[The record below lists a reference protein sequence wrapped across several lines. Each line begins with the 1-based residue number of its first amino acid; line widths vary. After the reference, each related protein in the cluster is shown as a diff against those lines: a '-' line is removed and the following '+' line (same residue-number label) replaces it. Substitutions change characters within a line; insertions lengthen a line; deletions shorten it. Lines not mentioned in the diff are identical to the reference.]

1 METIILKN
9 TTSLLKDSLAQR
21 ILILDGAMGTMI
33 QKYKLT
39 ETDFRGERFKNSP
52 VDLRGNN
59 DLLTLTQPLLIKAIH
74 EKYLEAGADIIETNT
89 FSSTTIAQADYDL
102 QAVAYELNFA
112 GAKLAK
118 LAADKYATPE
128 KPRFV
133 AGVLGPT
140 NRTASISPN
149 VNDPGF
155 RNITFMQLVEAYAE
169 AAKGLIE
176 GGSDIL
182 LIETIFDTLNAKAA
196 VFAIDQVF
204 EELGVTLPI
213 MISGTI
219 TDASGRTLSG
229 QTTEAFYNSLRH
241 AKPLSFG
248 LNCALGP
255 KELRQYM
262 EQLSKICECYVSAHP
277 NAGLPN
283 AFGGYDL
290 GAEEMAAQLK
300 EWAESG
306 FLNIVGGC
314 CGTTPEHI
322 KAFSDAIKGI
332 KPRQLPEI
340 KTAMRL
346 SGLEP
351 LTIDENSLFVNV
363 GERNNVTG
371 SAKFKRLIKEEK
383 YAEAIEIAIDQV
395 ENGAQVI
402 DVNMDEALLDSQK
415 CMTRFLNI
423 MATEPDAAKVPV
435 MIDSSKWEVIEA
447 GLQSIQ
453 GKGIVNSI
461 SLKEGEEKF
470 IQQAKLVRRYGAAVV
485 VMAFDEVGQADTEDR
500 KVEICTRAYRIL
512 VDQVGFPPEDIIF
525 DPNIFAIGTG
535 IEEHNNYGV
544 DFINATGRI
553 KQTLP
558 HAKISGGV
566 SNVSFSFRGNNPM
579 REAIH
584 AVFLYHAIKQG
595 MDMGIVNA
603 GQLAIYDDLDPE
615 LRDVIEDAVLNR
627 RSDAT
632 ERLLDIADKYRNTGS
647 DEQDNSVAEWRTW
660 SVEERLKHALVKGI
674 TTHIIEDTE
683 EARLKFSTP
692 LEVIEGPL
700 MDGMDVVGELFGDGK
715 MFLPQVVKSARVM
728 KQSVAYL
735 EPFINATKQKGSSAG
750 KVVIATVKGD
760 VHDIGKNIVSVV
772 MQCNNFEVIDLG
784 VMVPADRIIETA
796 IREKADVIALSG
808 LITPSLDEMEYF
820 LSEMTRLKLNLPV
833 MIGGATTSKE
843 HTAIKLYPKYAHE
856 VVYTTNASRA
866 VTACA
871 ALMNPDTKAELWAR
885 MKKEYEQI
893 QHAFANKKAPRK
905 QLPIDD
911 ARANRFN
918 AFTGEWADY
927 QVPQP
932 KQTGIIEYKNVPIA
946 TLRQFI
952 DWSPFFM
959 LWGLMGGY
967 PDAFDYPE
975 GGEEARRVWNDAQ
988 KVLDEL
994 EQNGKLNP
1002 SGIMGIFPAYS
1013 VGDDIEI
1020 YQNSDRTLLAGKC
1033 YHLRQQT
1040 ERGKNSK
1047 SPYNL
1052 CLSDFIADRE
1062 SGQQDWIGMFAVCAG
1077 IEEHDLVEGYKAAGD
1092 DYNAILLQ
1100 AVGDR
1105 LAEAMAEYLHFELR
1119 TKVWG
1124 YTNET
1129 FDNQALIDE
1138 KYVGIRPAPGYP
1150 SCPEHTEK
1158 QIIWDLLEVEQR
1170 IGMKLTESYAMWP
1183 AASVCGW
1190 YFTHPAS
1197 NYFTLGRID
1206 EDQAVDYAKRK
1217 GWDEKA
1223 MLKWLSVAMK

>member
-1 METIILKN
+1 MKNPTQQLKN
-9 TTSLLKDSLAQR
+9 ALAQR

-33 QKYKLT
+33 QQYKLT
-39 ETDFRGERFKNSP
+39 EADFRGERFKQSA

-59 DLLTLTQPLLIKAIH
+59 DLLTLTQPLLISAIH
-74 EKYLEAGADIIETNT
+74 EKYLAAGADIIETNT

-112 GAKLAK
+112 GAKLAR
-118 LAADKYATPE
+118 LAADKYSTPE
-128 KPRFV
+128 RPRFV

-140 NRTASISPN
+140 NRTASISPD

-155 RNITFMQLVEAYAE
+155 RNVTFMELVDAYAE
-169 AAKGLIE
+169 ATRGLIE
-176 GGSDIL
+176 GGADIIM
-182 LIETIFDTLNAKAA
+182 IETIFDTLNAKAA
-196 VFAIDQVF
+196 AFAIDQVY
-204 EELGVTLPI
+204 EELGVVLPI

-241 AKPLSFG
+241 VKPLSFG

-255 KELRQYM
+255 KELRQYV
-262 EQLSKICECYVSAHP
+262 EQLSKICETYVSAHP

-290 GAEEMAAQLK
+290 GAVEMAAQLK
-300 EWAESG
+300 EWAQSG

-322 KAFSDAIKGI
+322 QAFAAAMEGI
-332 KPRQLPEI
+332 KPRPLPEI

-351 LTIDENSLFVNV
+351 LTIDDDTLFVNV

-371 SAKFKRLIKEEK
+371 SAKFKRLVKEEK
-383 YAEAIEIAIDQV
+383 FAEAIEIAIDQV

-423 MATEPDAAKVPV
+423 MATEPEAAKVPV

-512 VDQVGFPPEDIIF
+512 VDQLDFPPEDIIF

-553 KQTLP
+553 KRSLP

-566 SNVSFSFRGNNPM
+566 SNVSFSFRGNNVM

-615 LRDVIEDAVLNR
+615 LRQVVEDAVLNR
-627 RSDAT
+627 TPDGT
-632 ERLLDIADKYRNTGS
+632 DRLLDIAEKYKNVTAS
-647 DEQDNSVAEWRTW
+647 NEDNSVAEWRTW
-660 SVEERLKHALVKGI
+660 AVEERLKHALVKGI
-674 TTHIIEDTE
+674 TNFIIEDTE
-683 EARLKFSTP
+683 EARLKFPTP

-700 MDGMDVVGELFGDGK
+700 MAGMDVVGDLFGDGK

-735 EPFINATKQKGSSAG
+735 EPFINATKQKGSSSG

-772 MQCNNFEVIDLG
+772 LQCNNFEVIDLG
-784 VMVPADRIIETA
+784 VMVPADKIIQTA
-796 IREKADVIALSG
+796 IDENADIIGLSG

-820 LSEMTRLKLNLPV
+820 LGEMNRLGLNIPV
-833 MIGGATTSKE
+833 IIGGATTSKE
-843 HTAIKLYPKYAHE
+843 HTAIKLYPKYKYE
-856 VVYTTNASRA
+856 VIYTTNASRA
-866 VTACA
+866 VTVCA
-871 ALMNPDTKAELWAR
+871 ALMNPETKAELWER
-885 MKKEYEQI
+885 TKKEYEQI
-893 QHAFANKKAPRK
+893 QKSFANRK
-905 QLPIDD
+905 PLRQQLPIEQ
-911 ARANRFN
+911 ARENRFN
-918 AFTGEWADY
+918 AFAGEWADY

-932 KQTGIIEYKNVPIA
+932 KQAGITEFKNVPIE
-946 TLRQFI
+946 TLRQYI
-952 DWSPFFM
+952 DWSPFFRV
-959 LWGLMGGY
+959 WGLMGGY

-975 GGEEARRVWNDAQ
+975 GGEEARKVWNDAQ
-988 KVLDEL
+988 IVLDQLAE
-994 EQNGKLNP
+994 NGKLKP
-1002 SGIMGIFPAYS
+1002 TGILGIFPAER
-1013 VGDDIEI
+1013 VGDDIRVYRDESRTEI
-1020 YQNSDRTLLAGKC
+1020 AGTC
-1033 YHLRQQT
+1033 YHLRQQS

-1047 SPYNL
+1047 SPFNL
-1052 CLSDFIADRE
+1052 CLSDFIADQQ
-1062 SGQQDWIGMFAVCAG
+1062 SGQKDWLGMFAVCAG
-1077 IEEHDLVEGYKAAGD
+1077 LEEHDLVEGYKAAGD

-1105 LAEAMAEYLHFELR
+1105 LAEAMAEYLHHQVRL
-1119 TKVWG
+1119 KIWG
-1124 YTNET
+1124 YSPDENLDNEG
-1129 FDNQALIDE
+1129 LIAE
-1138 KYVGIRPAPGYP
+1138 NYIGIRPAPGYP

-1170 IGMKLTESYAMWP
+1170 IGMKLTESYAMFP

-1190 YFTHPAS
+1190 YFSHPAS

-1217 GWDEKA
+1217 GWDERE
-1223 MLKWLSVAMK
+1223 MVKWLGVVMK

>member
-1 METIILKN
+1 MN
-9 TTSLLKDSLAQR
+9 NQSSLLKNALAQR

-33 QKYKLT
+33 QQYKLT
-39 ETDFRGERFKNSP
+39 EQDFRGERFADSP
-52 VDLRGNN
+52 IDLRGNN

-112 GAKLAK
+112 GAKLARM
-118 LAADKYATPE
+118 AADKYSTPD

-133 AGVLGPT
+133 AGILGPT
-140 NRTASISPN
+140 NRTASISPD

-155 RNITFMQLVEAYAE
+155 RNVTFMELVDAYAE
-169 AAKGLIE
+169 ATKGLIE
-176 GGSDIL
+176 GGSDIIM
-182 LIETIFDTLNAKAA
+182 IETIFDTLNAKAA
-196 VFAIDQVF
+196 AFAIEQVF
-204 EELGVTLPI
+204 EELGVELPI

-241 AKPLSFG
+241 AKPISFG

-255 KELRQYM
+255 KELRPYVEVM
-262 EQLSKICECYVSAHP
+262 SKICETYVSVHP

-290 GAEEMAAQLK
+290 GADEMAAYIK

-322 KAFSDAIKGI
+322 KAFADVVAGI
-332 KPRQLPEI
+332 KPRALPQI

-351 LTIDENSLFVNV
+351 LNIDDESLFVNV

-383 YAEAIEIAIDQV
+383 FAEAIEIAIDQV

-415 CMTRFLNI
+415 CMARFLNI
-423 MATEPDAAKVPV
+423 MATEPEAAKVPV

-470 IQQAKLVRRYGAAVV
+470 IHQAKLVRRYGAAVV
-485 VMAFDEVGQADTEDR
+485 VMAFDEVGQADTEER

-512 VDQVGFPPEDIIF
+512 VDQLNFPPEDIIF

-566 SNVSFSFRGNNPM
+566 SNVSFSFRGNNVM

-627 RSDAT
+627 VSDGT
-632 ERLLDIADKYRNTGS
+632 DRLLEIAEKYRNVTAS
-647 DEQDNSVAEWRTW
+647 NEDNSVAEWRTW
-660 SVEERLKHALVKGI
+660 PVEERLKHALVKGI
-674 TTHIIEDTE
+674 TNFIIEDTE
-683 EARLKFSTP
+683 EARQKFPTP

-700 MDGMDVVGELFGDGK
+700 MAGMDVVGDLFGDGK

-735 EPFINATKQKGSSAG
+735 EPFINATKQQGSSSG

-772 MQCNNFEVIDLG
+772 LQCNNFEVIDLG
-784 VMVPADRIIETA
+784 VMVPADKIIQTA
-796 IREKADVIALSG
+796 IDEKADIIGLSG

-820 LSEMTRLKLNLPV
+820 LGEMNRLNLNLPV
-833 MIGGATTSKE
+833 LIGGATTSKE
-843 HTAIKLYPKYAHE
+843 HTAIKLYPKYKHE
-856 VVYTTNASRA
+856 VIYTTNASRA
-866 VTACA
+866 VTVCA
-871 ALMNPDTKAELWAR
+871 ALMNPETKAELWER
-885 MKKEYEQI
+885 MKKEYEQVQI
-893 QHAFANKKAPRK
+893 AFANKKAPRK
-905 QLPIDD
+905 QLPIEE
-911 ARANRFN
+911 ARANRFD
-918 AFTGEWADY
+918 AFSGEWAGY

-946 TLRQFI
+946 TLRKFI
-952 DWSPFFM
+952 DWSPFFR

-975 GGEEARRVWNDAQ
+975 GGEEARKVYNDAQ
-988 KVLDEL
+988 RVLDEF

-1002 SGIMGIFPAYS
+1002 SGIMGIFPAYR

-1020 YQNSDRTLLAGKC
+1020 YQNADRTLAIGKVFN
-1033 YHLRQQT
+1033 LRQQS

-1062 SGQQDWIGMFAVCAG
+1062 SVQQDWFGMFAVCAG

-1124 YTNET
+1124 YSNET
-1129 FDNQALIDE
+1129 LDNNRLIRE
-1138 KYVGIRPAPGYP
+1138 EYTGIRPAPGYP

-1206 EDQAVDYAKRK
+1206 EDQAKDYAKRK
-1217 GWDEKA
+1217 GWSERE
-1223 MLKWLSVAMK
+1223 MVKWLGVVMK

>member
-1 METIILKN
+1 MTQNITSVLTRALK
-9 TTSLLKDSLAQR
+9 QR

-39 ETDFRGERFKNSP
+39 EADFRGERFKESA
-52 VDLRGNN
+52 VDLWGNN
-59 DLLTLTQPLLIKAIH
+59 DLLTLTRPDVIAEIH
-74 EKYLEAGADIIETNT
+74 EQYLQAGADIIETNT

-102 QAVAYELNFA
+102 QAVAFELNFA
-112 GAKLAK
+112 GAKLARE
-118 LAADKYATPE
+118 LCDKYSTPE

-140 NRTASISPN
+140 NRTASISPD
-149 VNDPGF
+149 VNDPSF
-155 RNITFMQLVEAYAE
+155 RNITFMQLVDAYGEAT
-169 AAKGLIE
+169 KGLIE
-176 GGSDIL
+176 GGADII

-204 EELGVTLPI
+204 EELGVKLPI

-241 AKPLSFG
+241 AKPISFG

-262 EQLSKICECYVSAHP
+262 EQLSKISECYVSAHP

-290 GAEEMAAQLK
+290 GAVEMAEHIK

-322 KAFSDAIKGI
+322 KAFADAMKDV
-332 KPRQLPEI
+332 KPRPLPKI

-371 SAKFKRLIKEEK
+371 SAKFKKLIKEDRF
-383 YAEAIEIAIDQV
+383 AEAIEIAIDQV
-395 ENGAQVI
+395 ENGALVI

-415 CMTRFLNI
+415 CMMKFLNI
-423 MATEPDAAKVPV
+423 MATEPEAAKVPV

-470 IQQAKLVRRYGAAVV
+470 IAQAKLIRRYGAAAV

-512 VDQVGFPPEDIIF
+512 VDQLDFPPEDIIF

-544 DFINATGRI
+544 DFINACERI
-553 KQTLP
+553 KNTLP

-566 SNVSFSFRGNNPM
+566 SNISFSFRGNNVM

-584 AVFLYHAIKQG
+584 AVFLYHAIKVG

-615 LRDVIEDAVLNR
+615 LREVVEDAVLNR
-627 RSDAT
+627 NADAT
-632 ERLLDIADKYRNTGS
+632 ERLLDIAEKYRNQGGAAEDT
-647 DEQDNSVAEWRTW
+647 QVAEWRTW

-674 TTHIIEDTE
+674 TNFIIEDTE
-683 EARLKFSTP
+683 EARQQFSSP

-700 MDGMDVVGELFGDGK
+700 MAGMDVVGDLFGDGK

-735 EPFINATKQKGSSAG
+735 EPFINATKQKGSSNG

-772 MQCNNFEVIDLG
+772 LQCNNFEVIDLG
-784 VMVPADRIIETA
+784 VMVPADKIIETA
-796 IREKADVIALSG
+796 LNEKADIIGLSG

-820 LSEMTRLKLNLPV
+820 LGEMNRLQLSIPV
-833 MIGGATTSKE
+833 IIGGATTSKE
-843 HTAIKLYPKYAHE
+843 HTAIKLYPKYNYE
-856 VVYTTNASRA
+856 VIYTTNASRA
-866 VTACA
+866 VTVCA
-871 ALMNPDTKAELWAR
+871 ALMNPTSKAELWER

-893 QHAFANKKAPRK
+893 QQSFANRKPLRK
-905 QLPIDD
+905 QLPIEQ
-911 ARANRFN
+911 ARANRFDG
-918 AFTGEWADY
+918 FSGEWADY

-932 KQTGIIEYKNVPIA
+932 NQTGIVEYKNVPISL
-946 TLRQFI
+946 LRQFI
-952 DWSPFFM
+952 DWSPFFRV
-959 LWGLMGGY
+959 WGLMGGY

-975 GGEEARRVWNDAQ
+975 GGEEARKVWNDAQ
-988 KVLDEL
+988 IMLDEF

-1002 SGIMGIFPAYS
+1002 SGVMGIFPAYR

-1020 YQNSDRTLLAGKC
+1020 YRNSDRTLVAGKA
-1033 YHLRQQT
+1033 YHLRQQS

-1047 SPYNL
+1047 SPYNFA
-1052 CLSDFIADRE
+1052 LSDFIADRA
-1062 SGQQDWIGMFAVCAG
+1062 SGQKDYLGMFAVCAG
-1077 IEEHDLVEGYKAAGD
+1077 IEEHELVEGFKAKGD

-1124 YTNET
+1124 YSKET
-1129 FDNQALIDE
+1129 LENDRLIAED
-1138 KYVGIRPAPGYP
+1138 YIGIRPAPGYP

-1158 QIIWDLLEVEQR
+1158 AIIWELLEVEQR
-1170 IGMKLTESYAMWP
+1170 VGMKLTESYAMWP

-1217 GWDEKA
+1217 GWGEKE
-1223 MLKWLSVAMK
+1223 MSKWLGVVMK

>member
-1 METIILKN
+1 MKHANTLLKN
-9 TTSLLKDSLAQR
+9 ALAQR

-33 QKYKLT
+33 QQYKLT
-39 ETDFRGERFKNSP
+39 EADFRGEQFKESKI
-52 VDLRGNN
+52 DLRGNN
-59 DLLTLTQPLLIKAIH
+59 DLLTLTQPLLISAIH

-89 FSSTTIAQADYDL
+89 FSSTTIAQADYALEDY
-102 QAVAYELNFA
+102 AYKLNFA
-112 GAKLAK
+112 GAKLAR
-118 LAADKYATPE
+118 LAADKYSTPD

-133 AGVLGPT
+133 AGILGPT
-140 NRTASISPN
+140 NRTASISPD

-155 RNITFMQLVEAYAE
+155 RNITFMQLVEAYTE
-169 AAKGLIE
+169 ACKGLIK
-176 GGSDIL
+176 GGSDLIM
-182 LIETIFDTLNAKAA
+182 IETIFDTLNAKAA
-196 VFAIDQVF
+196 VFAIENVF
-204 EELGVTLPI
+204 EALGVRLPV

-241 AKPLSFG
+241 AKPITFG

-255 KELRQYM
+255 KELRPYV
-262 EQLSKICECYVSAHP
+262 ETLSNICETYVSVHP

-290 GAEEMAAQLK
+290 DAAEMAEHIK

-322 KAFSDAIKGI
+322 KAFVEVTQGV
-332 KPRQLPEI
+332 KPRPLPEI

-351 LTIDENSLFVNV
+351 LNVDENSLFVNV

-371 SAKFKRLIKEEK
+371 SAKFKKLILAEN
-383 YAEAIEIAIDQV
+383 YADAIEIAIDQV

-402 DVNMDEALLDSQK
+402 DVNMDEALLDGK
-415 CMTRFLNI
+415 KAMTQFLNI
-423 MATEPDAAKVPV
+423 LATEPDAAKAPI

-447 GLQSIQ
+447 GLQVVQ
-453 GKGIVNSI
+453 GKPIVNSI
-461 SLKEGEEKF
+461 SLKEGVEKF
-470 IQQAKLVRRYGAAVV
+470 VREAKLVRKYGAAVV

-500 KVEICTRAYRIL
+500 KVEICTRAYNIL
-512 VDQVGFPPEDIIF
+512 VNEVGFPPEDIIF

-553 KQTLP
+553 KRSLP

-603 GQLAIYDDLDPE
+603 GQLAIYDDLDLE
-615 LRDVIEDAVLNR
+615 LREVVEDAVLNR
-627 RSDAT
+627 SPDAT
-632 ERLLDIADKYRNTGS
+632 EKLLDFAETLKNSTALT
-647 DEQDNSVAEWRTW
+647 DENQVAEWRNLP
-660 SVEERLKHALVKGI
+660 VEERLKHALVKGI
-674 TTHIIEDTE
+674 TTYIVEDTE
-683 EARLKFSTP
+683 EARLKFNSP

-700 MDGMDVVGELFGDGK
+700 MDGMDVVGDLFGDGK

-735 EPFINATKQKGSSAG
+735 EPFINATKQKGVSNG

-784 VMVPADRIIETA
+784 VMVPADKIIDTA

-820 LSEMTRLKLNLPV
+820 LGEMNRLNLNLPV

-843 HTAIKLYPKYAHE
+843 HTAIKLYPKYKYE

-866 VTACA
+866 VSACA
-871 ALMNPDTKAELWAR
+871 ALMNPDTKAELWA
-885 MKKEYEQI
+885 KLKADYEKI
-893 QHAFANKKAPRK
+893 QQSFANRKPLRK
-905 QLPIDD
+905 QLPIEE
-911 ARANRFN
+911 ARQNRFDG
-918 AFTGEWADY
+918 FSGEWADY
-927 QVPQP
+927 VPPTP
-932 KQTGIIEYKNVPIA
+932 KQTGIVEYKNVPIP
-946 TLRQFI
+946 TLRKFI

-959 LWGLMGGY
+959 VWGLKGGY
-967 PDAFDYPE
+967 PDAFDHPE
-975 GGEEARRVWNDAQ
+975 SGEEARRVWNDAQ
-988 KVLDEL
+988 KVLDDL
-994 EQNGKLNP
+994 EQTHKMNP
-1002 SGIMGIFPAYS
+1002 SGIMGIFPAERR
-1013 VGDDIEI
+1013 GDDVVIFDSEDR
-1020 YQNSDRTLLAGKC
+1020 QNVVATT
-1033 YHLRQQT
+1033 YHLRQQS

-1047 SPYNL
+1047 SPYNFA
-1052 CLSDFIADRE
+1052 LSDFIADQA
-1062 SGQQDWIGMFAVCAG
+1062 SGRKDWLGMFAVCAG
-1077 IEEHDLVEGYKAAGD
+1077 IEEMELVESYKTAGD

-1124 YTNET
+1124 YSDET
-1129 FDNQALIDE
+1129 FDNQGLINE
-1138 KYVGIRPAPGYP
+1138 NYVGIRPAPGYP

-1158 QIIWDLLEVEQR
+1158 QVIWDLLEVEKR

-1206 EDQAVDYAKRK
+1206 EDQAEDYAKRK
-1217 GWDEKA
+1217 GWDAE
-1223 MLKWLSVAMK
+1223 MIRKWLSI

>member
-1 METIILKN
+1 MQKTALNLLKN
-9 TTSLLKDSLAQR
+9 ALTQR

-33 QKYKLT
+33 QQYKLT
-39 ETDFRGERFKNSP
+39 EADFRGERFKNSP
-52 VDLRGNN
+52 IDLRGNN
-59 DLLTLTQPLLIKAIH
+59 DLLTLTQPLLISAIH

-102 QAVAYELNFA
+102 QAVAYELNVA
-112 GAKLAK
+112 GARLAR
-118 LAADKYATPE
+118 LAADKYSTPE

-133 AGVLGPT
+133 AGILGPT

-149 VNDPGF
+149 VNDPSF
-155 RNITFMQLVEAYAE
+155 RNITFMELVDAYAE
-169 AAKGLIE
+169 ATRGLIE
-176 GGSDIL
+176 GGVDIIM
-182 LIETIFDTLNAKAA
+182 IETIFDTLNAKAA
-196 VFAIDQVF
+196 IFAIETVF
-204 EELGVTLPI
+204 EVLGVTLPI

-241 AKPLSFG
+241 AKPISFG

-255 KELRQYM
+255 KELRPYVEVM
-262 EQLSKICECYVSAHP
+262 SKISESYVSVHP

-290 GAEEMAAQLK
+290 GAEEMAAHIK
-300 EWAESG
+300 SWAESG
-306 FLNIVGGC
+306 LVNIVGGC

-322 KAFSDAIKGI
+322 KAFAQAVANIP
-332 KPRQLPEI
+332 PRPLPEI

-351 LTIDENSLFVNV
+351 LNIDDNSLFVNV

-371 SAKFKRLIKEEK
+371 SAKFKKLIKEEK
-383 YAEAIEIAIDQV
+383 FTEAIEIAIDQV

-435 MIDSSKWEVIEA
+435 MIDSSKWDVIEA
-447 GLQSIQ
+447 GLQAIQ

-461 SLKEGEEKF
+461 SLKEGEENF
-470 IQQAKLVRRYGAAVV
+470 IQQAKLVRKYGAAVV
-485 VMAFDEVGQADTEDR
+485 VMAFDEVGQADTEER
-500 KVEICTRAYRIL
+500 KVKICTRAYRIL

-553 KQTLP
+553 KRTLP

-615 LRDVIEDAVLNR
+615 LREVVEDAVLNR
-627 RSDAT
+627 RTDAT
-632 ERLLDIADKYRNTGS
+632 ERLLDFAEKYRNQTAS
-647 DEQDNSVAEWRTW
+647 HEENSIAEWRTW
-660 SVEERLKHALVKGI
+660 AVEERLKHALVKGI
-674 TTHIIEDTE
+674 TTYIVEDTE
-683 EARLKFSTP
+683 EARQKFSTP

-700 MDGMDVVGELFGDGK
+700 MDGMDVVGDLFGDGK

-735 EPFINATKQKGSSAG
+735 EPFINATKQKGSSSG

-772 MQCNNFEVIDLG
+772 LQCNNFEVIDLG
-784 VMVPADRIIETA
+784 VMVPADKIIQTA
-796 IREKADVIALSG
+796 IDEKVDIIGLSG

-820 LSEMTRLKLNLPV
+820 LGEMNRLKLNIPV
-833 MIGGATTSKE
+833 IIGGATTSKE
-843 HTAIKLYPKYAHE
+843 HTAIKLYPKYQYE
-856 VVYTTNASRA
+856 VIYTTNASRA
-866 VTACA
+866 VTVCA
-871 ALMNPDTKAELWAR
+871 ALMNPETKAELWAR
-885 MKKEYEQI
+885 TKKEYEQI

-905 QLPIDD
+905 QLPIEE
-911 ARANRFN
+911 ARANRFD
-918 AFTGEWADY
+918 AFSGELADY
-927 QVPQP
+927 QVPTP
-932 KQTGIIEYKNVPIA
+932 KQTGIVEYKNVPIA

-952 DWSPFFM
+952 DWSPFFR

-967 PDAFDYPE
+967 PDAFDYAE

-994 EQNGKLNP
+994 EQNNKLNP
-1002 SGIMGIFPAYS
+1002 SGVMGIFPANS

-1020 YQNSDRTLLAGKC
+1020 YQNSDRT
-1033 YHLRQQT
+1033 
-1040 ERGKNSK
+1040 
-1047 SPYNL
+1047 
-1052 CLSDFIADRE
+1052 
-1062 SGQQDWIGMFAVCAG
+1062 
-1077 IEEHDLVEGYKAAGD
+1077 
-1092 DYNAILLQ
+1092 
-1100 AVGDR
+1100 
-1105 LAEAMAEYLHFELR
+1105 
-1119 TKVWG
+1119 
-1124 YTNET
+1124 
-1129 FDNQALIDE
+1129 
-1138 KYVGIRPAPGYP
+1138 
-1150 SCPEHTEK
+1150 
-1158 QIIWDLLEVEQR
+1158 
-1170 IGMKLTESYAMWP
+1170 
-1183 AASVCGW
+1183 
-1190 YFTHPAS
+1190 
-1197 NYFTLGRID
+1197 
-1206 EDQAVDYAKRK
+1206 
-1217 GWDEKA
+1217 
-1223 MLKWLSVAMK
+1223 

>member
-1 METIILKN
+1 MSHNQTE
-9 TTSLLKDSLAQR
+9 LLKKSLAER

-39 ETDFRGERFKNSP
+39 EADFRGERFKESA

-59 DLLTLTQPLLIKAIH
+59 DLLTLTQPLLISAIH
-74 EKYLEAGADIIETNT
+74 EKYLQAGADIIETNT

-102 QAVAYELNFA
+102 QSIAYELNFA
-112 GAKLAK
+112 GAKLAR
-118 LAADKYATPE
+118 LAADKYSTPE
-128 KPRFV
+128 KPRFI

-140 NRTASISPN
+140 NRTASISPD

-155 RNITFMQLVEAYAE
+155 RNVTFMELVDAYAE
-169 AAKGLIE
+169 ATKGLIE
-176 GGSDIL
+176 GGADLIM
-182 LIETIFDTLNAKAA
+182 IETIFDTLNAKAA
-196 VFAIDQVF
+196 IFAIETVF
-204 EELGVTLPI
+204 EELGVELPI

-241 AKPLSFG
+241 AKPLTFG

-255 KELRQYM
+255 KELRQYV
-262 EQLSKICECYVSAHP
+262 EQLSKISETYVSVHP

-290 GAEEMAAQLK
+290 GAEEMATHLK

-306 FLNIVGGC
+306 FVNIVGGC

-322 KAFSDAIKGI
+322 KAFADAMQGI
-332 KPRQLPEI
+332 APRKLPEI

-351 LTIDENSLFVNV
+351 LNIDDESLFVNV
-363 GERNNVTG
+363 GE
-371 SAKFKRLIKEEK
+371 
-383 YAEAIEIAIDQV
+383 
-395 ENGAQVI
+395 
-402 DVNMDEALLDSQK
+402 ALLDGKK

-447 GLQSIQ
+447 GLQSVQ
-453 GKGIVNSI
+453 GKPIVNSI

-470 IQQAKLVRRYGAAVV
+470 IHQAKLVRKYGAAVV

-500 KVEICTRAYRIL
+500 KVEICSRAYDIL
-512 VDQVGFPPEDIIF
+512 VNQVGFPPEDIIF

-553 KQTLP
+553 KRALP

-566 SNVSFSFRGNNPM
+566 SNVSFSFRGNNVM

-615 LRDVIEDAVLNR
+615 LREIVEDAVLNR
-627 RSDAT
+627 SPDAT
-632 ERLLDIADKYRNTGS
+632 EKLLDIAEKYRNQGN
-647 DEQDNSVAEWRTW
+647 DESAVDSVAEWRTW
-660 SVEERLKHALVKGI
+660 PVAERFKHALVKGI
-674 TTHIIEDTE
+674 TTYIVEDTE
-683 EARLKFSTP
+683 EARQQLPSP
-692 LEVIEGPL
+692 LDVIEGPL
-700 MDGMDVVGELFGDGK
+700 MEGMDVVGDLFGDGK

-735 EPFINATKQKGSSAG
+735 EPFINATKQKGSSNG

-784 VMVPADRIIETA
+784 VMVPADKIIQTA
-796 IREKADVIALSG
+796 IDEKADIIAFSG

-820 LSEMTRLKLNLPV
+820 LGEMTRLGLNLPV

-843 HTAIKLYPKYAHE
+843 HTAIKLYPKYKEHG
-856 VVYTTNASRA
+856 VFYTSNASRA
-866 VTACA
+866 VTVCA
-871 ALMNPDTKAELWAR
+871 ALMNPESRAALWEQF
-885 MKKEYEQI
+885 KKDYEKI
-893 QHAFANKKAPRK
+893 QQSFSNRKPLRK
-905 QLPIDD
+905 QLSIEE
-911 ARANRFN
+911 ARANRFDG
-918 AFTGEWADY
+918 FSGEWADY
-927 QVPQP
+927 VPP
-932 KQTGIIEYKNVPIA
+932 KPNQTGIVEFKNVPIA
-946 TLRQFI
+946 TLRKFI
-952 DWSPFFM
+952 DWSPFFRI
-959 LWGLMGGY
+959 WGLMGGY

-975 GGEEARRVWNDAQ
+975 GGEEARKVWNDAQ
-988 KVLDEL
+988 VVLDEL
-994 EQNGKLNP
+994 EQNHKLNP
-1002 SGIMGIFPAYS
+1002 SGILGIFPAER
-1013 VGDDIEI
+1013 VGDDVVLF
-1020 YQNSDRTLLAGKC
+1020 SDEERTQQIGTAYG
-1033 YHLRQQT
+1033 LRQQT

-1047 SPYNL
+1047 SPFNFA
-1052 CLSDFIADRE
+1052 LSDFIADRE
-1062 SGQQDWIGMFAVCAG
+1062 SGKKDWMGMFAVCAG
-1077 IEEHDLVEGYKAAGD
+1077 IEEMELVEGYKAAGD

-1119 TKVWG
+1119 TRIWG
-1124 YTNET
+1124 YTQEE
-1129 FDNQALIDE
+1129 FDNQGLINE
-1138 KYVGIRPAPGYP
+1138 NYVGIRPAPGYP

-1158 QIIWDLLEVEQR
+1158 ALIWDLLEVEQR

-1206 EDQAVDYAKRK
+1206 EDQAQDYAKRK
-1217 GWDEKA
+1217 GWDKRE
-1223 MLKWLSVAMK
+1223 MMKWLGVAMK

>member
-1 METIILKN
+1 MTNKTAQLKQALEN
-9 TTSLLKDSLAQR
+9 R

-39 ETDFRGERFKNSP
+39 EADFRGERFKESE

-59 DLLTLTQPLLIKAIH
+59 DLLTLTQPLLISAIH
-74 EKYLEAGADIIETNT
+74 EKYLAAGADIIETNT

-102 QAVAYELNFA
+102 QSIAYELNFV
-112 GAKLAK
+112 GAKLARS
-118 LAADKYATPE
+118 AADKYSTPE
-128 KPRFV
+128 KPRFI

-140 NRTASISPN
+140 NRTASISPD

-155 RNITFMQLVEAYAE
+155 RNVTFMELVDAYAQ
-169 AAKGLIE
+169 ATKGLIE
-176 GGSDIL
+176 GGADLIM
-182 LIETIFDTLNAKAA
+182 IETIFDTLNAKAA
-196 VFAIDQVF
+196 VFAIESVF
-204 EELGVTLPI
+204 EELGVELPI

-241 AKPLSFG
+241 AKPLTFG

-255 KELRQYM
+255 KELRQYV
-262 EQLSKICECYVSAHP
+262 EQLSKISETYVSVHP

-290 GAEEMAAQLK
+290 GAEEMAAHLK

-306 FLNIVGGC
+306 FVNIIGGC

-322 KAFSDAIKGI
+322 KAFAEAVENIP
-332 KPRQLPEI
+332 PRKLPQI

-351 LTIDENSLFVNV
+351 LNIDDESLFVNV

-371 SAKFKRLIKEEK
+371 SAKFKRLIKEDK
-383 YAEAIEIAIDQV
+383 FAEAIEIAINQV

-402 DVNMDEALLDSQK
+402 DVNMDEALLDGKK

-447 GLQSIQ
+447 GLQSVQ
-453 GKGIVNSI
+453 GKPIVNSI

-470 IQQAKLVRRYGAAVV
+470 IHQAKLVRKYGAAVV
-485 VMAFDEVGQADTEDR
+485 VMAFDEVGQADTEER
-500 KVEICTRAYRIL
+500 KVEICTRAYNIL
-512 VDQVGFPPEDIIF
+512 VEQVGFPPEDIIF

-553 KQTLP
+553 KRSLP

-566 SNVSFSFRGNNPM
+566 SNVSFSFRGNNVM

-615 LRDVIEDAVLNR
+615 LRNIIEDAVLNR
-627 RSDAT
+627 TPDGT
-632 ERLLDIADKYRNTGS
+632 ERLLDIAEKYRNQGN
-647 DEQDNSVAEWRTW
+647 DESAVDSVAEWRTW
-660 SVEERLKHALVKGI
+660 PVEERLKHALVKGI

-683 EARLKFSTP
+683 EARQKLPTP

-700 MDGMDVVGELFGDGK
+700 MAGMDVVGDLFGDGK

-735 EPFINATKQKGSSAG
+735 EPFINATKQKGSSNG

-772 MQCNNFEVIDLG
+772 LQCNNFEVIDLG
-784 VMVPADRIIETA
+784 VMVPADKIIQTA
-796 IREKADVIALSG
+796 IDEKADLIGLSG

-820 LSEMTRLKLNLPV
+820 LGEMTRLGLDLPV
-833 MIGGATTSKE
+833 LIGGATTSKE
-843 HTAIKLYPKYAHE
+843 HTAIKLYPKYKQHG
-856 VVYTTNASRA
+856 VFYTSNASRA
-866 VTACA
+866 VTVCA
-871 ALMNPDTKAELWAR
+871 TLMNPEGRAALWEQF
-885 MKKEYEQI
+885 KKDYEKI
-893 QHAFANKKAPRK
+893 QQSFSNRKPLRK
-905 QLPIDD
+905 QLSIEE
-911 ARANRFN
+911 ARANRFDG
-918 AFTGEWADY
+918 FSGEWADY
-927 QVPQP
+927 VPPTP
-932 KQTGIIEYKNVPIA
+932 KQTSIVEFKNVPIA
-946 TLRQFI
+946 ELRKFI
-952 DWSPFFM
+952 DWSPFFRI
-959 LWGLMGGY
+959 WGLMGGY

-988 KVLDEL
+988 VVLDEL
-994 EQNGKLNP
+994 EQNHKLNP
-1002 SGIMGIFPAYS
+1002 SGILGIFPAER
-1013 VGDDIEI
+1013 VGDDVVLF
-1020 YQNSDRTLLAGKC
+1020 SDEERTQTIGTAYG
-1033 YHLRQQT
+1033 LRQQT

-1047 SPYNL
+1047 SPFNF
-1052 CLSDFIADRE
+1052 CLSDFIADRK
-1062 SGQQDWIGMFAVCAG
+1062 SGKKDWFGMFAVCAG
-1077 IEEHDLVEGYKAAGD
+1077 IEEMELVEGYKAAGD

-1119 TKVWG
+1119 TRIWG
-1124 YTNET
+1124 YTQEE
-1129 FDNQALIDE
+1129 FDNQGLINE
-1138 KYVGIRPAPGYP
+1138 NYVGIRPAPGYP

-1158 QIIWDLLEVEQR
+1158 ALIWDLLEVEQR

-1206 EDQAVDYAKRK
+1206 EDQAQDYAKRK
-1217 GWDEKA
+1217 GWDERE
-1223 MLKWLSVAMK
+1223 MMKWLGVAMK

>member
-1 METIILKN
+1 MQHNKTNQLK
-9 TTSLLKDSLAQR
+9 TALSQR

-33 QKYKLT
+33 QKYKLM
-39 ETDFRGERFKNSP
+39 EADFRGERFKDSRI
-52 VDLRGNN
+52 DLRGNN
-59 DLLTLTQPLLIKAIH
+59 DLLTLTQPLLIFAIH

-89 FSSTTIAQADYDL
+89 FSATTIAQADYNL
-102 QAVAYELNFA
+102 QSIAYELNFA
-112 GAKLAK
+112 GAKLARM
-118 LAADKYATPE
+118 AVDKYSTPE

-133 AGVLGPT
+133 AGILGPT

-155 RNITFMQLVEAYAE
+155 RNVTFMELVEAYAE
-169 AAKGLIE
+169 ATRGLIK
-176 GGSDIL
+176 GGSDLIM
-182 LIETIFDTLNAKAA
+182 IETIFDTLNAKAA
-196 VFAIDQVF
+196 AFAIAQVF
-204 EELGVTLPI
+204 EELSVELPI

-241 AKPLSFG
+241 AKPISFG

-255 KELRQYM
+255 KELRPYVEVM
-262 EQLSKICECYVSAHP
+262 SKISETYVSVHP

-290 GAEEMAAQLK
+290 EAGEMAEYIK

-322 KAFSDAIKGI
+322 KAFADVVAGI
-332 KPRQLPEI
+332 PPRKLPEI

-351 LTIDENSLFVNV
+351 LNIDDESLFVNV

-383 YAEAIEIAIDQV
+383 FAEAIEIAIDQV

-447 GLQSIQ
+447 GLQSVQ

-470 IQQAKLVRRYGAAVV
+470 IHQAKLVRRYGAATV
-485 VMAFDEVGQADTEDR
+485 VMAFDEVGQADTEER
-500 KVEICTRAYRIL
+500 KVEICTRAYHIL
-512 VDQVGFPPEDIIF
+512 VNQVGFPPEDIIF

-553 KQTLP
+553 KRTLP

-566 SNVSFSFRGNNPM
+566 SNVSFSFRGNNVM
-579 REAIH
+579 REAVH

-615 LRDVIEDAVLNR
+615 LRNVIEDAVLNR
-627 RSDAT
+627 VPDSTD
-632 ERLLDIADKYRNTGS
+632 RLLEIAEKYKNVIAG
-647 DEQDNSVAEWRTW
+647 EADNGVAEWRTW
-660 SVEERLKHALVKGI
+660 SVEERLKHALIKGI

-683 EARLKFSTP
+683 EARQQFPTP

-700 MDGMDVVGELFGDGK
+700 MAGMDVVGDLFGDGK

-728 KQSVAYL
+728 KQSVAHL
-735 EPFINATKQKGSSAG
+735 EPFINAAKQQGASSG

-772 MQCNNFEVIDLG
+772 LQCNNFEVIDLG
-784 VMVPADRIIETA
+784 VMVPADKIIQTA
-796 IREKADVIALSG
+796 IDEKADIIGLSG

-820 LSEMTRLKLNLPV
+820 LGEMNRLNLNIPV
-833 MIGGATTSKE
+833 LIGGATTSKE
-843 HTAIKLYPKYAHE
+843 YTAIKLYPKYKHE
-856 VVYTTNASRA
+856 VIYTTNASRA
-866 VTACA
+866 VTVCA
-871 ALMNPDTKAELWAR
+871 ALMNPETKAELWER
-885 MKKEYEQI
+885 TKKEYEQI
-893 QHAFANKKAPRK
+893 QHAFANKKVPRK
-905 QLPIDD
+905 QLPIAE
-911 ARANRFN
+911 ARAN
-918 AFTGEWADY
+918 AFDAFSGDWANY
-927 QVPQP
+927 QVPTP
-932 KQTGIIEYKNVPIA
+932 KQTGIVEYKNVPIA
-946 TLRQFI
+946 TLRRFI
-952 DWSPFFM
+952 DWAPFFR

-975 GGEEARRVWNDAQ
+975 GGEEARRVYNDAQ

-994 EQNGKLNP
+994 EQNRKLNP
-1002 SGIMGIFPAYS
+1002 SGIMGIFPANS
-1013 VGDDIEI
+1013 IGDDIEI
-1020 YQNSDRTLLAGKC
+1020 YQNSDRTLVAGKV
-1033 YHLRQQT
+1033 YNLRQQG

-1052 CLSDFIADRE
+1052 CLSDFIASKA
-1062 SGQQDWIGMFAVCAG
+1062 SGKQDWFGMFAVCAG
-1077 IEEHDLVEGYKAAGD
+1077 IEEHDLVESYKAAED

-1124 YTNET
+1124 YTDESL
-1129 FDNQALIDE
+1129 DNDRLIRE
-1138 KYVGIRPAPGYP
+1138 EYIGIRPAPGYP

-1217 GWDEKA
+1217 GWSEAD
-1223 MLKWLSVAMK
+1223 MHKWLAISMK

>member
-1 METIILKN
+1 MHNKIDILKA
-9 TTSLLKDSLAQR
+9 SLAQR

-33 QKYKLT
+33 QQYKLS
-39 ETDFRGERFKNSP
+39 EQQFRGERFKQSS

-59 DLLTLTQPLLIKAIH
+59 DLLSLTQPLLIQAIH
-74 EKYLEAGADIIETNT
+74 EKYLQAGADIIETNT
-89 FSSTTIAQADYDL
+89 FSSTSIAQADYDL
-102 QAVAYELNFA
+102 QAIAYELNFA
-112 GAKLAK
+112 GAKLARI
-118 LAADKYATPE
+118 AADKYSSAD

-140 NRTASISPN
+140 NRTASISPD

-155 RNITFMQLVEAYAE
+155 RNITFMQLAEAYGE
-169 AAKGLIE
+169 ATRGLIA
-176 GGSDIL
+176 GGADIIML
-182 LIETIFDTLNAKAA
+182 ETIFDTLNAKAA
-196 VFAIDQVF
+196 VFAIEQVF
-204 EELGVTLPI
+204 EELGVRLPV

-255 KELRQYM
+255 KELRQYV
-262 EQLSKICECYVSAHP
+262 EQLSKISECYVSAHP

-322 KAFSDAIKGI
+322 KAFAEAMQGV
-332 KPRQLPEI
+332 KPRPLPQI

-351 LTIDENSLFVNV
+351 LSIDDDSLFVNV

-383 YAEAIEIAIDQV
+383 FGEAIEIAIDQV

-470 IQQAKLVRRYGAAVV
+470 IRQAKLIRRYGAAAV
-485 VMAFDEVGQADTEDR
+485 VMAFDEKGQADTEAR
-500 KVEICTRAYRIL
+500 KVEICTRAYDIL
-512 VDQVGFPPEDIIF
+512 VNQAGFPPEDIIF

-558 HAKISGGV
+558 YAKVSGGV

-615 LRDVIEDAVLNR
+615 LREVVEDAVLNR
-627 RSDAT
+627 RPDAT
-632 ERLLDIADKYRNTGS
+632 DRLLEIAEKYRNQDSTG
-647 DEQDNSVAEWRTW
+647 EDNGVAEWRSW

-674 TTHIIEDTE
+674 THFIIEDTE
-683 EARLKFSTP
+683 EARQKFSSP

-700 MDGMDVVGELFGDGK
+700 MAGMDVVGDLFGDGK

-735 EPFINATKQKGSSAG
+735 EPFINATKQKGSSNG

-772 MQCNNFEVIDLG
+772 LQCNNFEVIDLG
-784 VMVPADRIIETA
+784 VMVPADKIIETA
-796 IREKADVIALSG
+796 IAEKADIIGLSG

-820 LSEMTRLKLNLPV
+820 LGEMNRLNLNIPV
-833 MIGGATTSKE
+833 LIGGATTSKE
-843 HTAIKLYPKYAHE
+843 HTAIKLYPKYKYE
-856 VVYTTNASRA
+856 VIYTTNASRA
-866 VTACA
+866 VTVCA
-871 ALMNPDTKAELWAR
+871 ALMNPESKAELWAR
-885 MKKEYEQI
+885 TRKEYEKI
-893 QHAFANKKAPRK
+893 QQSFAERK
-905 QLPIDD
+905 PLRSSLSLEQ
-911 ARANRFN
+911 ARANGFN
-918 AFTGEWADY
+918 PFAGEWANY

-932 KQTGIIEYKNVPIA
+932 KQPGISEFKNVPIV
-946 TLRQFI
+946 TLRKFI
-952 DWSPFFM
+952 DWSPFFRV
-959 LWGLMGGY
+959 WGLMGGY

-975 GGEEARRVWNDAQ
+975 GGEEARKVWHDAQ
-988 KVLDEL
+988 IMLDEF
-994 EQNGKLNP
+994 ENNGKLTP
-1002 SGIMGIFPAYS
+1002 SGVLGIFPAERA
-1013 VGDDIEI
+1013 GDDIKI
-1020 YQNSDRTLLAGKC
+1020 YQNSDRTLLAGVAR
-1033 YHLRQQT
+1033 HLRQQS
-1040 ERGKNSK
+1040 ERGQNSK

-1052 CLSDFIADRE
+1052 CLSDFIAE
-1062 SGQQDWIGMFAVCAG
+1062 GSNGQQDWLGMFAVCAG
-1077 IEEHDLVEGYKAAGD
+1077 TQEHALVDSFKAKGD

-1119 TKVWG
+1119 TRLWG
-1124 YTNET
+1124 YSDET

-1138 KYVGIRPAPGYP
+1138 KYIGIRPAPGYP

-1158 QIIWDLLEVEQR
+1158 QLIWDLLEVEQR

-1190 YFTHPAS
+1190 YFSHPAS
-1197 NYFTLGRID
+1197 EYFTLGRID
-1206 EDQAVDYAKRK
+1206 KDQAADYAKRK
-1217 GWDEKA
+1217 GWSERE
-1223 MLKWLSVAMK
+1223 MRKWLGVSMK

>member
-1 METIILKN
+1 MQN
-9 TTSLLKDSLAQR
+9 TSFPQLRQALNER

-33 QKYKLT
+33 QQYKLT
-39 ETDFRGERFKNSP
+39 EADFRGERFKESAA
-52 VDLRGNN
+52 DLRGNN
-59 DLLTLTQPLLIKAIH
+59 DLLTLTQPLLISAIH
-74 EKYLEAGADIIETNT
+74 EKYLAAGADIIETNT

-102 QAVAYELNFA
+102 QAIAYELNYA
-112 GAKLAK
+112 GAKLAR
-118 LAADKYATPE
+118 LAADKFSTPD
-128 KPRFV
+128 KPRYV
-133 AGVLGPT
+133 AGILGPT
-140 NRTASISPN
+140 NRTASISPD

-155 RNITFMQLVEAYAE
+155 RNITFMQLVDAYAE
-169 AAKGLIE
+169 ATRGLIE
-176 GGSDIL
+176 GGAD
-182 LIETIFDTLNAKAA
+182 LIMVETIFDTLNAKAA
-196 VFAIDQVF
+196 VFAVENVF
-204 EELGVTLPI
+204 EELGVELPI

-241 AKPLSFG
+241 AKPLTFG

-255 KELRQYM
+255 KELRQYV
-262 EQLSKICECYVSAHP
+262 EQLSKVCETYVSVHP

-290 GAEEMAAQLK
+290 GAEEMAAHLK
-300 EWAESG
+300 EWAQSG
-306 FLNIVGGC
+306 FVNIIGGC

-322 KAFSDAIKGI
+322 KAFADAVADIL
-332 KPRQLPEI
+332 PRKLPQL

-351 LTIDENSLFVNV
+351 LNIDDDSLFVNV

-371 SAKFKRLIKEEK
+371 SAKFKRLIKEDK
-383 YAEAIEIAIDQV
+383 FGEAMEIAIDQV

-402 DVNMDEALLDSQK
+402 DVNMDEALLDGKK

-435 MIDSSKWEVIEA
+435 MVDSSKWDVIEA

-461 SLKEGEEKF
+461 SLKEGEEIF
-470 IQQAKLVRRYGAAVV
+470 IEHAKLVRKYGAAVV
-485 VMAFDEVGQADTEDR
+485 VMAFDEVGQADTEER

-544 DFINATGRI
+544 DFINATDRI
-553 KQTLP
+553 KRSLP
-558 HAKISGGV
+558 YAKISGGV
-566 SNVSFSFRGNNPM
+566 SNVSFSFRGNNVV

-615 LRDVIEDAVLNR
+615 LRNVIEDAVLNR
-627 RSDAT
+627 SPDAS
-632 ERLLDIADKYRNTGS
+632 EKLLELAEKYRHQGGES
-647 DEQDNSVAEWRTW
+647 AVDSVAEWRSW
-660 SVEERLKHALVKGI
+660 PVVERLKHALIKGI

-683 EARLKFSTP
+683 EARQQFATP

-700 MDGMDVVGELFGDGK
+700 MAGMDVVGDLFGDGK

-735 EPFINATKQKGSSAG
+735 EPFINATKQKGSSNG

-772 MQCNNFEVIDLG
+772 LQCNNFDVIDLG
-784 VMVPADRIIETA
+784 VMVPADKIIQTA
-796 IREKADVIALSG
+796 IDEKADIIGLSG

-820 LSEMTRLKLNLPV
+820 LGEMNRLGLNLPV
-833 MIGGATTSKE
+833 LVGGATTSKE
-843 HTAIKLYPKYAHE
+843 HTAIKLYPKYKHE
-856 VVYTTNASRA
+856 VIYTANASRA
-866 VTACA
+866 VTVCA
-871 ALMNPDTKAELWAR
+871 ALMNPDSRAELWERFKAD
-885 MKKEYEQI
+885 YEKI
-893 QHAFANKKAPRK
+893 QQSFAKRKPQRK
-905 QLPIDD
+905 QLSIEE
-911 ARANRFN
+911 ARNNRLH
-918 AFTGEWADY
+918 AFEGEWADY
-927 QVPQP
+927 MPPVPN
-932 KQTGIIEYKNVPIA
+932 QTGIIEYKNVPIA
-946 TLRQFI
+946 ELRKFI
-952 DWSPFFM
+952 DWSPFFRV
-959 LWGLMGGY
+959 WGLMGGY

-975 GGEEARRVWNDAQ
+975 GGEEARKVWNDAQ
-988 KVLDEL
+988 IVLDEL
-994 EQNGKLNP
+994 EQNHKLNP
-1002 SGIMGIFPAYS
+1002 TGIMGIFPAER
-1013 VGDDIEI
+1013 VGDDIKI
-1020 YQNSDRTLLAGKC
+1020 YHDADRTLEAGTAH
-1033 YHLRQQT
+1033 HLRQQT

-1047 SPYNL
+1047 SEHNL
-1052 CLSDFIADRE
+1052 CLSDFIADRA
-1062 SGQQDWIGMFAVCAG
+1062 SNRKDWLGMFAVCAG
-1077 IEEHDLVEGYKAAGD
+1077 IEEHNLVEGYKAAGD

-1124 YTNET
+1124 YSDET
-1129 FDNQALIDE
+1129 FDGQALLRED
-1138 KYVGIRPAPGYP
+1138 YQGIRPAPGYP

-1158 QIIWDLLEVEQR
+1158 ALIWDLLEVEQR
-1170 IGMKLTESYAMWP
+1170 IGMRLTESYAMWP

-1206 EDQAVDYAKRK
+1206 EDQAADYAKRK
-1217 GWDEKA
+1217 GWDERE
-1223 MLKWLSVAMK
+1223 MVKWLGVAMK

>member
-1 METIILKN
+1 MSHNQTE
-9 TTSLLKDSLAQR
+9 LLKKSLAER

-39 ETDFRGERFKNSP
+39 EADFRGERFKESA

-59 DLLTLTQPLLIKAIH
+59 DLLTLTQPLLISAIH
-74 EKYLEAGADIIETNT
+74 EKYLQAGADIIETNT

-102 QAVAYELNFA
+102 QSIAYELNFA
-112 GAKLAK
+112 GAKLAR
-118 LAADKYATPE
+118 LAADKYSTPE

-140 NRTASISPN
+140 NRTASISPD

-155 RNITFMQLVEAYAE
+155 RNVTFMELVDAYAE
-169 AAKGLIE
+169 ATKGLIK
-176 GGSDIL
+176 GGADLIM
-182 LIETIFDTLNAKAA
+182 IETIFDTLNAKAA
-196 VFAIDQVF
+196 IFAIETVF
-204 EELGVTLPI
+204 EELGVELPI

-241 AKPLSFG
+241 AKPLTFG

-255 KELRQYM
+255 KELRQYV
-262 EQLSKICECYVSAHP
+262 EQLSKISETYVSVHP

-290 GAEEMAAQLK
+290 GAEEMAAHLK

-306 FLNIVGGC
+306 FVNIVGGC

-322 KAFSDAIKGI
+322 KAFADAMQGI
-332 KPRQLPEI
+332 APRKLPEI

-351 LTIDENSLFVNV
+351 LNIDDESLFVNV

-371 SAKFKRLIKEEK
+371 SAKFKRLIKEDK
-383 YAEAIEIAIDQV
+383 FAEAIEIAIDQV

-402 DVNMDEALLDSQK
+402 DVNMDEALLDGKK

-447 GLQSIQ
+447 GLQSVQ
-453 GKGIVNSI
+453 GKPIVNSI
-461 SLKEGEEKF
+461 SLKEGEEIF
-470 IQQAKLVRRYGAAVV
+470 IEHAKLVRKYGAAVV

-500 KVEICTRAYRIL
+500 KVEICSRAYEIL
-512 VDQVGFPPEDIIF
+512 VNQAGFPSEDIIF

-553 KQTLP
+553 KRALP

-566 SNVSFSFRGNNPM
+566 SNVSFSFRGNNVM

-615 LRDVIEDAVLNR
+615 LREIVEDAVLNR
-627 RSDAT
+627 SPDAT
-632 ERLLDIADKYRNTGS
+632 EKLLDIAEKYRNQGN
-647 DEQDNSVAEWRTW
+647 DESAVDSVAEWRTW
-660 SVEERLKHALVKGI
+660 PVEERLKHALVKGI
-674 TTHIIEDTE
+674 TTYIVEDTE
-683 EARLKFSTP
+683 EARQILPSP
-692 LEVIEGPL
+692 LDVIEGPL
-700 MDGMDVVGELFGDGK
+700 MAGMDVVGDLFGDGK

-735 EPFINATKQKGSSAG
+735 EPFINATKQKGSSNG

-784 VMVPADRIIETA
+784 VMVPADKIIQTA
-796 IREKADVIALSG
+796 IDEKADIIALSG

-820 LSEMTRLKLNLPV
+820 LGEMTRLGLNLPV

-843 HTAIKLYPKYAHE
+843 HTAIKLYPKYKEHG
-856 VVYTTNASRA
+856 VFYTSNASRA
-866 VTACA
+866 VTVCA
-871 ALMNPDTKAELWAR
+871 TLMNPESRAALWEQF
-885 MKKEYEQI
+885 KKDYEKI
-893 QHAFANKKAPRK
+893 QQSFSNRKPLRK
-905 QLPIDD
+905 QLSIEE
-911 ARANRFN
+911 ARANRFDG
-918 AFTGEWADY
+918 FSSEWADY
-927 QVPQP
+927 VPP
-932 KQTGIIEYKNVPIA
+932 KPNQTGIVEFKNVPIA
-946 TLRQFI
+946 TLRKFI
-952 DWSPFFM
+952 DWSPFFRI
-959 LWGLMGGY
+959 WGLMGGY

-975 GGEEARRVWNDAQ
+975 GGEEARKVWNDAQ
-988 KVLDEL
+988 VVLDEL
-994 EQNGKLNP
+994 EQNHKLNP
-1002 SGIMGIFPAYS
+1002 SGILGIFPAER
-1013 VGDDIEI
+1013 VGDDVVLFADEE
-1020 YQNSDRTLLAGKC
+1020 RTQQIGTAYG
-1033 YHLRQQT
+1033 LRQQT

-1047 SPYNL
+1047 SPFNFA
-1052 CLSDFIADRE
+1052 LSDFIADRE
-1062 SGQQDWIGMFAVCAG
+1062 SGKKDWMGMFAVCAG
-1077 IEEHDLVEGYKAAGD
+1077 IEEMELVEGYKAAGD

-1119 TKVWG
+1119 TRIWG
-1124 YTNET
+1124 YTQEE
-1129 FDNQALIDE
+1129 FDNQGLINE
-1138 KYVGIRPAPGYP
+1138 NYVGIRPAPGYP

-1158 QIIWDLLEVEQR
+1158 ALIWDLLEVEQR

-1206 EDQAVDYAKRK
+1206 EDQAQDYAKRK
-1217 GWDEKA
+1217 GWDERK
-1223 MLKWLSVAMK
+1223 MMKWLGVAMK

>member
-1 METIILKN
+1 MEATILKNSTSILKN
-9 TTSLLKDSLAQR
+9 TLTQR

-33 QKYKLT
+33 QQYKLT
-39 ETDFRGERFKNSP
+39 EQDFRGERFADSP
-52 VDLRGNN
+52 IDLRGNN

-112 GAKLAK
+112 GAKLARM
-118 LAADKYATPE
+118 AADKYSTPE

-133 AGVLGPT
+133 AGILGPT
-140 NRTASISPN
+140 NRTASISPD

-155 RNITFMQLVEAYAE
+155 RNVTFMELVDAYAE
-169 AAKGLIE
+169 ATKGLIE
-176 GGSDIL
+176 GGSDIIM
-182 LIETIFDTLNAKAA
+182 IETIFDTLNAKAA
-196 VFAIDQVF
+196 AFAIEQVF
-204 EELGVTLPI
+204 EELGVELPI

-241 AKPLSFG
+241 AKPISFG

-255 KELRQYM
+255 KELRPYVEVM
-262 EQLSKICECYVSAHP
+262 SKICETYVSVHP

-290 GAEEMAAQLK
+290 GADEMAAYIK

-322 KAFSDAIKGI
+322 KAFADVVAGI
-332 KPRQLPEI
+332 KPRALPQI

-351 LTIDENSLFVNV
+351 LNIDENSLFVNV

-383 YAEAIEIAIDQV
+383 FAEASEIAINQV

-415 CMTRFLNI
+415 CMARFLNI
-423 MATEPDAAKVPV
+423 MATEPEAAKVPV

-470 IQQAKLVRRYGAAVV
+470 IHQAKLVRRYGAAVV
-485 VMAFDEVGQADTEDR
+485 VMAFDEVGQADTEER

-512 VDQVGFPPEDIIF
+512 VEQLNFPPEDIIF

-566 SNVSFSFRGNNPM
+566 SNVSFSFRGNNVM

-603 GQLAIYDDLDPE
+603 GQLAIYDDLDPQ

-627 RSDAT
+627 VSDGT
-632 ERLLDIADKYRNTGS
+632 DRLLEIAEKYRNVTAS
-647 DEQDNSVAEWRTW
+647 NEDNSVAEWRTW
-660 SVEERLKHALVKGI
+660 PVEERLKHALVKGI
-674 TTHIIEDTE
+674 TNFIIEDTE
-683 EARLKFSTP
+683 EARQKFPTP

-700 MDGMDVVGELFGDGK
+700 MAGMDVVGDLFGDGK

-735 EPFINATKQKGSSAG
+735 EPFINATKQKGSSSG

-772 MQCNNFEVIDLG
+772 LQCNNFEVIDLG
-784 VMVPADRIIETA
+784 VMVPADKIIQTA
-796 IREKADVIALSG
+796 IDEKADIIGLSG

-820 LSEMTRLKLNLPV
+820 LGEMNRLNLNLPV
-833 MIGGATTSKE
+833 LIGGATTSKE
-843 HTAIKLYPKYAHE
+843 HTAIKLYPKYKHE
-856 VVYTTNASRA
+856 VIYTTNASRA
-866 VTACA
+866 VTVCA
-871 ALMNPDTKAELWAR
+871 ALMNPETKAELWKR
-885 MKKEYEQI
+885 MKKEYEQVQI
-893 QHAFANKKAPRK
+893 AFANKKAPRK
-905 QLPIDD
+905 QLPIEE
-911 ARANRFN
+911 ARANRFD
-918 AFTGEWADY
+918 AFSGEWADY

-932 KQTGIIEYKNVPIA
+932 NQTGIIEYKNVPIA

-952 DWSPFFM
+952 DWSPFFR

-975 GGEEARRVWNDAQ
+975 GGEEARKVYNDAQ
-988 KVLDEL
+988 RVLDEF

-1002 SGIMGIFPAYS
+1002 SGIMGIFPAYR

-1020 YQNSDRTLLAGKC
+1020 YQNSDRTLAIGKVFN
-1033 YHLRQQT
+1033 LRQQS
-1040 ERGKNSK
+1040 ERGRNSK

-1062 SGQQDWIGMFAVCAG
+1062 SGQQDWFGMFAVCAG

-1124 YTNET
+1124 YSNET
-1129 FDNQALIDE
+1129 LDNNRLIRE
-1138 KYVGIRPAPGYP
+1138 EYIGIRPAPGYP

-1206 EDQAVDYAKRK
+1206 EDQAKDYAKRK
-1217 GWDEKA
+1217 GWDEKT
-1223 MLKWLSVAMK
+1223 MLKWLSVVMG

>member
-1 METIILKN
+1 MSVNPIPHQP
-9 TTSLLKDSLAQR
+9 TSLEQALAQR

-33 QKYKLT
+33 QQYKLT
-39 ETDFRGERFKNSP
+39 EADFRGERFKDSRI
-52 VDLRGNN
+52 DLRGNN
-59 DLLTLTQPLLIKAIH
+59 DLLTLTQPLVIKRIH
-74 EKYLEAGADIIETNT
+74 EQYLEAGADIIETNT
-89 FSSTTIAQADYDL
+89 FSSTTIAQADYAL
-102 QAVAYELNFA
+102 EAIAYELNFA
-112 GAKLAK
+112 GAKLAR
-118 LAADKYATPE
+118 LMADQYSTAD

-140 NRTASISPN
+140 NRTASISPD

-155 RNITFMQLVEAYAE
+155 RNVTFMQLVEAYAE
-169 AAKGLIE
+169 ATRGLIN
-176 GGSDIL
+176 GGADLIM
-182 LIETIFDTLNAKAA
+182 IETIFDTLNAKAA
-196 VFAIDQVF
+196 VFAIESVF
-204 EELGVTLPI
+204 DELGLKLPI

-255 KELRQYM
+255 KELRQYV
-262 EQLSKICECYVSAHP
+262 EQMSKISECYVSAHP

-322 KAFSDAIKGI
+322 KSFSEVMSGI
-332 KPRQLPEI
+332 KPRPLPQL

-371 SAKFKRLIKEEK
+371 SAKFKRLIKENK
-383 YAEAIEIAIDQV
+383 FSEAIEIAIDQV

-402 DVNMDEALLDSQK
+402 DVNMDEALLDSQA
-415 CMTRFLNI
+415 CMARFLNI

-470 IQQAKLVRRYGAAVV
+470 IAQAKLVRRYGAAVV
-485 VMAFDEVGQADTEDR
+485 VMAFDEVGQADTEQR

-512 VDQVGFPPEDIIF
+512 VDQLDFPPEDIIF

-544 DFINATGRI
+544 DFINATARI

-558 HAKISGGV
+558 FAKISGGV
-566 SNVSFSFRGNNPM
+566 SNVSFSLRGNNFM

-584 AVFLYHAIKQG
+584 AVFLYHAIKAG

-603 GQLAIYDDLDPE
+603 GQLAIYDDLDAE
-615 LRDVIEDAVLNR
+615 LRDVVEDAVLNR
-627 RSDAT
+627 RADSTD
-632 ERLLDIADKYRNTGS
+632 RLLDIAEKYRNQGG
-647 DEQDNSVAEWRTW
+647 EQEDTSVAEWRTW
-660 SVEERLKHALVKGI
+660 DVTERLKHALVKGI
-674 TTHIIEDTE
+674 TNFIIEDTE
-683 EARLKFSTP
+683 EARQQFSSP

-700 MDGMDVVGELFGDGK
+700 MAGMDVVGDLFGDGK

-735 EPFINATKQKGSSAG
+735 EPYINATKQKGSSSG

-772 MQCNNFEVIDLG
+772 LQCNNFEVIDLG
-784 VMVPADRIIETA
+784 VMVPADKIIETA
-796 IREKADVIALSG
+796 LQEKADIIGLSG

-820 LSEMTRLKLNLPV
+820 LGELTRLKLDIPV
-833 MIGGATTSKE
+833 IIGGATTSKE

-856 VVYTTNASRA
+856 VIYTTNASRA
-866 VTACA
+866 VTVCA
-871 ALMNPDTKAELWAR
+871 ALMNPESKAELWQR
-885 MKKEYEQI
+885 TKKEYEKI
-893 QHAFANKKAPRK
+893 QHAFANRKPARK
-905 QLPIDD
+905 QLSIEQ
-911 ARANRFN
+911 ARANGFN
-918 AFTGEWADY
+918 AFSGEWADY
-927 QVPQP
+927 NVSQP
-932 KQTGIIEYKNVPIA
+932 NQTGIVEYKNVPIA
-946 TLRQFI
+946 ILRQFI
-952 DWSPFFM
+952 DWSPFFR

-988 KVLDEL
+988 VMLDEF

-1002 SGIMGIFPAYS
+1002 SGIMGIFPAYRT
-1013 VGDDIEI
+1013 GDDIEI
-1020 YQNSDRTLLAGKC
+1020 YQDSDRTLVAGKA
-1033 YHLRQQT
+1033 YHLRQQG

-1052 CLSDFIADRE
+1052 CLSDYIADRA
-1062 SGQQDWIGMFAVCAG
+1062 SGQQDYLGMFAVCAG
-1077 IEEHDLVEGYKAAGD
+1077 VEEHALVDGFKAAGD

-1100 AVGDR
+1100 AIGDR

-1124 YTNET
+1124 YSDET
-1129 FDNQALIDE
+1129 FDNQGLIAE
-1138 KYVGIRPAPGYP
+1138 NYLGIRPAPGYP

-1158 QIIWDLLEVEQR
+1158 QLIWDLLEVEQR

-1197 NYFTLGRID
+1197 EYFTLGRID
-1206 EDQAVDYAKRK
+1206 EDQAKDYAERK
-1217 GWDEKA
+1217 GWSERE
-1223 MLKWLSVAMK
+1223 MVKWLGVAMK